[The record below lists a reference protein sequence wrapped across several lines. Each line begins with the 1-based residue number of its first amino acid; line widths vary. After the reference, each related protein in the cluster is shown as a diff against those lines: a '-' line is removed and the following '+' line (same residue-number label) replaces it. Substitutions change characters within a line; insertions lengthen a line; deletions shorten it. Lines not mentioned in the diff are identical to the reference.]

1 MVLSKPKLDYS
12 DSLLIDVTILGPSLL
27 QSSLHPI
34 ATLNR
39 ALSHG
44 IWSLAAQ

>member
-1 MVLSKPKLDYS
+1 MVLNKPKLDYS

-27 QSSLHPI
+27 QSSLHP
-34 ATLNR
+34 TLNR